1 MSDLNNFFVKLQ
13 FLKENSLIHDNV
25 NDDTLVILLRRVQKT
40 KIEQIL
46 GTPFYKELLGKIPSG
61 LSVKEQELLDDYL
74 IPTLI
79 SYVEVSAA
87 LYINVEIRNKSV
99 GRANDEFQQANDDS
113 QSDLFQS
120 NLYKN
125 AKVYES
131 TLIGYIVD
139 NKDEF
144 PTYCKWESDKRENVR
159 PIDESNSLD
168 NSISFITN

>member
-87 LYINVEIRNKSV
+87 LYIYVEIRN
-99 GRANDEFQQANDDS
+99 
-113 QSDLFQS
+113 
-120 NLYKN
+120 
-125 AKVYES
+125 
-131 TLIGYIVD
+131 
-139 NKDEF
+139 
-144 PTYCKWESDKRENVR
+144 
-159 PIDESNSLD
+159 
-168 NSISFITN
+168 